1 MSKVSIAMPLYN
13 AEKYV
18 SETVKS
24 LLMQTYEDFE
34 LIIVD
39 DASTDNSVKIVSEID
54 DSRIRLLKNSVN
66 IGIAATRNRAIENC
80 VGEYIALMDDDDIAP
95 NYRIEKEV
103 KFLDENNDIDVV
115 GGHCRF
121 IDENGQ
127 QIKNKQWNVFQNP
140 DYIKAYL
147 MLSDAVPNGSVMIR
161 RHFINENNLKF
172 LDNMYGAEDYRFWVE
187 CSLKGKIANV
197 DEVMLYWR
205 IGHDNETKRISKDNK
220 DGRKKALE
228 EIHSFAL
235 RKTGFQLEVNEIRL
249 LNKVFDEEGK
259 IESNEELKKVFE
271 VLKKISKQAYKIKLK
286 NANEITAMCRKR
298 FGEKV
303 GKAFYLW
310 NQ

>member
-1 MSKVSIAMPLYN
+1 MPKVSIAMPLYN

-24 LLMQTYEDFE
+24 LLVQTYEDFE
-34 LIIVD
+34 IIIVD
-39 DASTDNSVKIVSEID
+39 DASTDNSVKIVSRID

-66 IGIAATRNRAIENC
+66 MGIAATRNRAIENC

-103 KFLDENNDIDVV
+103 NFLNENNGIDVV

-140 DYIKAYL
+140 NYIKAYL
-147 MLSDAVPNGSVMIR
+147 LLGDAMPNGSTMFR
-161 RHFINENNLKF
+161 STFIKANQLKF
-172 LDNMYGAEDYRFWVE
+172 QDNMYGAEDYQFWVE
-187 CSLKGKIANV
+187 CSLKGTIANI
-197 DEVMLYWR
+197 DEVLLYWR
-205 IGHDNETKRISKDNK
+205 IGHDNATGRITEQKWEQR
-220 DGRKKALE
+220 RKVLENIRRYALE
-228 EIHSFAL
+228 GNGFNLSEKEIKFLTH
-235 RKTGFQLEVNEIRL
+235 
-249 LNKVFDEEGK
+249 VFDEDG
-259 IESNEELKKVFE
+259 IIDNAEEMQ
-271 VLKKISKQAYKIKLK
+271 VLFQTLRKISKQAHQK
-286 NANEITAMCRKR
+286 NMQNAKEITTMCRKR

-310 NQ
+310 K